1 MGSAYKELGDLDRA
15 LNAYQKATLIQPNH
29 AFAYN
34 NMGNIYHDK
43 NHEKA
48 IKLLKRQ
55 SLLIQ
60 IMRCHNSIG
69 DIFK

>member
-34 NMGNIYHDK
+34 NMGNIIQTN
-43 NHEKA
+43 NHK
-48 IKLLKRQ
+48 KPYTLLKKQ
-55 SLLIQ
+55 SLFK
-60 IMRCHNSIG
+60 NSDVHLGMHI
-69 DIFK
+69 K